1 VSILAQLKNIP
12 TNKTKTVCVSIDQQ
26 EVNKFDEMCE
36 RYAKS
41 RSQMVALAMKTFR
54 ELVEAETAK
63 KDLVAA

>member
-1 VSILAQLKNIP
+1 MSILAQLENISI
-12 TNKTKTVCVSIDQQ
+12 NKTKTVCVSVDQQ
-26 EVNKFDEMCE
+26 EVNKFDALCE
-36 RYAKS
+36 RYCKS